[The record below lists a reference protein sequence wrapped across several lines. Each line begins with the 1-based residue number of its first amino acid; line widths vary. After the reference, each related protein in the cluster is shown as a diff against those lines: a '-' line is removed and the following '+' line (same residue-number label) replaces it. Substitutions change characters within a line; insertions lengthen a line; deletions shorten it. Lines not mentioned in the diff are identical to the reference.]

1 MMKVLDIPTFSTN
14 LIIFWERMFCFHCCY
29 SNTVH
34 LWVRCKW
41 YVHFHSCKHWKNSLW
56 LLFQKFRYKDYCFP
70 KLNSY
75 RGWCYL
81 MSFCNGLER
90 RCHRFVYNLTDS
102 ERKNWS
108 YLLSR
113 MNLFRMNLLN
123 YYHTSRMNHN
133 NFEHSLKKC

>member
-90 RCHRFVYNLTDS
+90 TCHQYACNLTDS
-102 ERKNWS
+102 GQKNWLYS
-108 YLLSR
+108 LSR
-113 MNLFRMNLLN
+113 MNLFRTNLWF
-123 YYHTSRMNHN
+123 YYHKSRMKHN
-133 NFEHSLKKC
+133 NFEHLQRKY